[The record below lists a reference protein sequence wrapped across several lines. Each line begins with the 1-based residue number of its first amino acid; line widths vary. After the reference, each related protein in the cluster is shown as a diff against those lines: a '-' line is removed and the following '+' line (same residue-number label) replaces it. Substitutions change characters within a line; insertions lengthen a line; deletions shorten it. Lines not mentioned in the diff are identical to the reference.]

1 LGGRTA
7 ASGLI
12 NLVTRGPTDSLEG
25 FATTTVTSDGEYRLE
40 GFLSGPLSD
49 RIDASLSA
57 YKLTTQYP
65 ITNLATGDKTTQDVS
80 GARLKFL
87 FKVTDNLDVQLM
99 AHDELTQGHGFNFV
113 YSYITP
119 GHDLLFTPGPFT
131 QASLLPGITP
141 GPNNLVYKSPVTTAG
156 ATHRDNDYSVMANY
170 RLPGGYTLTATA
182 AYSQEDQNQ
191 TQDLFAVDNFF
202 WQTLTGQTV
211 FFNTQNQVAT
221 VKQQSAEVKIVSP
234 ADLTVSWLAGV
245 FYSDTNVDEIYI
257 RSLPPAGLDVHVV
270 PDTKTADLYA
280 RSTWKF
286 TPTTSLVTGLRF
298 NHDEIT
304 NRYNQYVS
312 VGVSPPT
319 YTSISSNDS
328 NTVVGDV
335 ALKQQFTD
343 KVMGYLSY
351 SRGYSPEAY
360 NTSAVLTSNA
370 PQTPVG
376 KESINSYELG
386 VKGSFFDR
394 TLTLN
399 ADVFDTVYTD
409 YQIQSYAYQP
419 GELTPPL
426 NLSSVGKARTRGAEV
441 ATEWLATPLTR
452 LTLSAAYIDAK
463 FVTYTGAP
471 CYGLQTA
478 AEGCLTEVINGQ
490 PTPAQNVSGD
500 TMPNSPKFK
509 ATFGAEQRV
518 PLPDPYELVFGGTY
532 TYRTSAQML
541 PDQNPFAIQAGFGLL
556 NLNAG
561 IQTKNGKFS
570 ARVFV
575 NNVTNHHYFTDV
587 EDFWSGPWNG
597 NAVIGQPA
605 RDSERYSGLKLTV
618 SF

>member
-1 LGGRTA
+1 
-7 ASGLI
+7 
-12 NLVTRGPTDSLEG
+12 
-25 FATTTVTSDGEYRLE
+25 
-40 GFLSGPLSD
+40 
-49 RIDASLSA
+49 
-57 YKLTTQYP
+57 
-65 ITNLATGDKTTQDVS
+65 
-80 GARLKFL
+80 
-87 FKVTDNLDVQLM
+87 
-99 AHDELTQGHGFNFV
+99 
-113 YSYITP
+113 
-119 GHDLLFTPGPFT
+119 
-131 QASLLPGITP
+131 
-141 GPNNLVYKSPVTTAG
+141 
-156 ATHRDNDYSVMANY
+156 
-170 RLPGGYTLTATA
+170 
-182 AYSQEDQNQ
+182 
-191 TQDLFAVDNFF
+191 
-202 WQTLTGQTV
+202 
-211 FFNTQNQVAT
+211 
-221 VKQQSAEVKIVSP
+221 
-234 ADLTVSWLAGV
+234 
-245 FYSDTNVDEIYI
+245 
-257 RSLPPAGLDVHVV
+257 
-270 PDTKTADLYA
+270 LYA

-298 NHDEIT
+298 NHDEIS
-304 NRYNQYVS
+304 NRYDQYAS
-312 VGVSPPT
+312 AGVSPPVF
-319 YTSISSNDS
+319 TSISSNDS

-360 NTSAVLTSNA
+360 NTSAVLTNNA
-370 PQTPVG
+370 PQVPVG

-399 ADVFDTVYTD
+399 ADIFDTVYTD

-426 NLSSVGKARTRGAEV
+426 NLSSVGKAQTRGVEA
-441 ATEWLATPLTR
+441 ASEWLATPLTR

-478 AEGCLTEVINGQ
+478 AEGCGTEVINGQ

-518 PLPDPYELVFGGTY
+518 PLPDPYELTFGGSY

-541 PDQNPFAIQAGFGLL
+541 PDQNPYAIQSGFGLL

-575 NNVTNHHYFTDV
+575 NNVTNHHYFADV